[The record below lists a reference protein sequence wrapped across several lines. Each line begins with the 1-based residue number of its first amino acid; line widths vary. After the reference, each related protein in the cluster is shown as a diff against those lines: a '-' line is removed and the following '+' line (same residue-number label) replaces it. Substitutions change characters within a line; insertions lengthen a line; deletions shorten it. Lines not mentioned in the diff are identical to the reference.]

1 MRILLLRECEKAV
14 ILPRRKDVHA
24 MELRHVLG
32 NTWVA
37 EANTALLGIYHVTKK
52 DIVLIDTGFVQT
64 DRAESHRMPRE
75 ESAVQ
80 MQIRSLRETFFVR

>member
-1 MRILLLRECEKAV
+1 MNQCYGCTTCESADKPLEGF
-14 ILPRRKDVHA
+14 IKNLPLETSHHRV
-24 MELRHVLG
+24 EG
-32 NTWVA
+32 QS
-37 EANTALLGIYHVTKK
+37 TKCAFGLK
-52 DIVLIDTGFVQT
+52 EYVVGFVQT

>member
-1 MRILLLRECEKAV
+1 MNQCYGCTTCESADKPLEGFIKNFRWKRLTIEWKVRAQNVLLDFKEYV
-14 ILPRRKDVHA
+14 V
-24 MELRHVLG
+24 
-32 NTWVA
+32 
-37 EANTALLGIYHVTKK
+37 
-52 DIVLIDTGFVQT
+52 GFVQT